1 MPPFFICR
9 CSATFLKKVY
19 NYKEVVLYEKIYF
32 FFSIFLS
39 IFFLSCASRRTIY
52 NNNRS
57 GAYRVREDITRLEDE
72 QQNITDGF
80 AELDNDGS
88 KKIKENAKREGSY
101 IEFIKSGDRG
111 EAEKNRQ
118 NNSNNIFNG
127 YFHNFFD
134 TY

>member
-19 NYKEVVLYEKIYF
+19 NYKEVVLYEKTYF
-32 FFSIFLS
+32 FFNVFLFLS
-39 IFFLSCASRRTIY
+39 LISCASRRAIY
-52 NNNRS
+52 NNRG

-80 AELDNDGS
+80 AELDDDAS
-88 KKIKENAKREGSY
+88 KKIKENAEKEGSY

-111 EAEKNRQ
+111 EAEKNR
-118 NNSNNIFNG
+118 
-127 YFHNFFD
+127 
-134 TY
+134 